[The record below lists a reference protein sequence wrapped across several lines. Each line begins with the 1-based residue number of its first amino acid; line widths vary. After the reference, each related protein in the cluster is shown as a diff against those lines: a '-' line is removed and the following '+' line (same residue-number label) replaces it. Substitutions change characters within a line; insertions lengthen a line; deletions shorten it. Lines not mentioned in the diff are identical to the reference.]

1 MCHAAGQVK
10 VKAAG
15 LVTGLLQVQGRA
27 RRCCARAHPASDHR
41 GDGRMHRIRHMDA
54 CDGLLEEVLVDLD
67 DVNGALDLDA
77 DAVADHQ
84 ASETGAVDEDDT
96 GGD

>member
-10 VKAAG
+10 VKAAE
-15 LVTGLLQVQGRA
+15 LVTGPLQVRGKSTPMLRPSSPCKRPPWGRQ
-27 RRCCARAHPASDHR
+27 
-41 GDGRMHRIRHMDA
+41 DA
-54 CDGLLEEVLVDLD
+54 PHQTHGCLYGLLEEVLVDLD
-67 DVNGALDLDA
+67 DVDGALDLDT

-84 ASETGAVDEDDT
+84 AGETGAVDEDDT